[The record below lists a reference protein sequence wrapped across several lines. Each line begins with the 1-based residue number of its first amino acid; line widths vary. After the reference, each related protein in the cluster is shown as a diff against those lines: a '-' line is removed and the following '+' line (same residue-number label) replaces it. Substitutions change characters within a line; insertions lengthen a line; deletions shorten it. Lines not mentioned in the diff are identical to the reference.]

1 MGIEARRIAGTA
13 ALVTTGAAVLLAAL
27 TPGVSG
33 TAASAA
39 GAPGHGA
46 AGSAAGAPGH
56 AEPRAD
62 AGRYWT
68 PALMR
73 RAIPAGPVSL
83 VTPMGQVRR
92 IRRAGPMT
100 LAGPTAPAGRA
111 SAAIPVSG
119 QGGTG
124 SSWPDGGPVAR
135 ATGKVFFTL
144 AGADYV
150 CSAAA
155 VTSPRA
161 DVVVTAGHCVSD
173 GAGHWATNWTFVPGY
188 TDGTAPYGRWA
199 ARHFFTPPQWANGA
213 AQGDDVAFVTVSAA
227 TGATAGA
234 LAGNWGLGISFGA
247 HPAQEAVFGYPAE
260 SPYNGQELSYCDGAT
275 RPDPYHATNDL
286 GVACSMTEGASG
298 GPWLSGFDASSGS
311 GTITSVSSFKYG
323 DGSPVLYGPPLG
335 PEAAALYRQA
345 EHA

>member
-1 MGIEARRIAGTA
+1 MAFRARYSPFVGLDARRIAGTA

-33 TAASAA
+33 AAAYVA
-39 GAPGHGA
+39 GTPGHGGA
-46 AGSAAGAPGH
+46 ASAAGAPGH
-56 AEPRAD
+56 AEPQAD
-62 AGRYWT
+62 SARYWT
-68 PALMR
+68 PAR
-73 RAIPAGPVSL
+73 TRQAIPAGPS
-83 VTPMGQVRR
+83 
-92 IRRAGPMT
+92 AS
-100 LAGPTAPAGRA
+100 AGRA
-111 SAAIPVSG
+111 SAAISVSG
-119 QGGTG
+119 QGGNG

-135 ATGKVFFTL
+135 ANGKVFFTL
-144 AGADYV
+144 AGTDYV

-155 VTSPRA
+155 VTSLRA
-161 DVVVTAGHCVSD
+161 DVVITAGHCVSD

-188 TDGTAPYGRWA
+188 ADGTAPYGRWT
-199 ARHFFTPPQWANGA
+199 ARRFFTPPPWANGA
-213 AQGDDVAFVTVSAA
+213 AQGDDVAFVTVSPAP
-227 TGATAGA
+227 GGTAGA

-247 HPAQEAVFGYPAE
+247 HPGHEAVFGYPAE
-260 SPYNGQELSYCDGAT
+260 SPYNGQGLSYCEGAT
-275 RPDPYHATNDL
+275 HPDPYHATSDS